1 MSLIAKK
8 NSPKNLKSKIMILVI
23 TIFAVILF
31 LLCFWAHI
39 LYVTLL
45 ALFFIGILS
54 FQWGVKGSLVSIAYV
69 ITLYVFYVLFSPYE
83 YNLFYMAINIFV
95 ISIFSI
101 GLAVAIENNRKF
113 QAQLLESERR
123 LSLAQEFARIGVW
136 EFDTSTET
144 LYWSPECER
153 LFGLEPGEFEGTFE
167 GLINR
172 VYPDD
177 REYVIYMN
185 QFSWEQLDSI
195 PLEYEHRIIRKDGA
209 IRWVRES
216 AGVYVN
222 RDNLTFTGIGFVM
235 DITEQKQ
242 KEEEIRASE
251 EKFKTY
257 TENSPVGI
265 VIGNENGQIV
275 DTNYTMCEMTGYTR
289 EEILAME
296 VTDCLIEEEI
306 DYGLEV
312 FYRVKIEGA
321 AQGEFWFRNKDNS
334 LACHYIKAIKI
345 SSTRYMAIHLDITA
359 RKRAEEEKLK
369 VLQRHKGLLAN
380 SPNFIAI
387 YDSSGRYIEVSDSYA
402 NLFGCFPEEIQGKT
416 FYEMVPSEVADQFM
430 KTVNEMRKT
439 GESQFVKE
447 TISINEKERVF
458 ETYAFPIKQEQE
470 GVDIFGS
477 ITKDVTER
485 EKAQEELGKS
495 KKELELAYRQLNE
508 EINKAVFIH
517 ERIMP
522 AKIPQALDV
531 SIAAHYQPAERMGG
545 DYYNVI
551 REGDKLILYLSDV
564 MGHGL
569 EGALISVFVK
579 EAIDNYAQLSSVEIS
594 PKQILK
600 HLASHYLWE
609 NYPDEQIVCIFIG
622 VLDLNTYEFSYSSA
636 GFQNF
641 PLLSWKNGKMES
653 LETRGLFINNSIP
666 LELMSF
672 EERKVYLA
680 SGCTLFISTDGL
692 TEQNN
697 GEDWFYNICDEVF
710 YRYSHLPADAVVQGI
725 NKEFCL
731 FNNRSL
737 VGDDDITYLVLKID
751 EDNQEKHQFEI
762 TSKLEELKPLY
773 DQVLEIIP
781 SHFEKDKI
789 IACVHELVANA
800 VEHGNRYD
808 IQKKVRVE
816 LTLDPE
822 YVLLEIEDEGDGF
835 EWCRVIGQPLEKN
848 DFSERGRGVKLVN
861 LMADGLFYNSR
872 GNRATLLVYRRA
884 NNKA

>member
-1 MSLIAKK
+1 MVASKSSVNWSSINKKRLLILSVYA
-8 NSPKNLKSKIMILVI
+8 LLLLILVFWI
-23 TIFAVILF
+23 HIQYILLLGIVLIFMASIQEGIKGGIASIIFMAIL
-31 LLCFWAHI
+31 C
-39 LYVTLL
+39 
-45 ALFFIGILS
+45 GI
-54 FQWGVKGSLVSIAYV
+54 SIVA
-69 ITLYVFYVLFSPYE
+69 SPYE
-83 YNLFYMAINIFV
+83 YNLLNIGLTMVSFV
-95 ISIFSI
+95 ILGV
-101 GLAVAIENNRKF
+101 GLGIAMENNRKF

-185 QFSWEQLDSI
+185 QFFGEQLDSI

-257 TENSPVGI
+257 TENAPVGI

-369 VLQRHKGLLAN
+369 ILQRYKGLLAN

-470 GVDIFGS
+470 GGEIFGS
-477 ITKDVTER
+477 ITNDVTEK
-485 EKAQEELGKS
+485 EKAQ
-495 KKELELAYRQLNE
+495 KELE
-508 EINKAVFIH
+508 K
-517 ERIMP
+517 
-522 AKIPQALDV
+522 
-531 SIAAHYQPAERMGG
+531 
-545 DYYNVI
+545 
-551 REGDKLILYLSDV
+551 
-564 MGHGL
+564 
-569 EGALISVFVK
+569 
-579 EAIDNYAQLSSVEIS
+579 
-594 PKQILK
+594 
-600 HLASHYLWE
+600 
-609 NYPDEQIVCIFIG
+609 
-622 VLDLNTYEFSYSSA
+622 
-636 GFQNF
+636 
-641 PLLSWKNGKMES
+641 
-653 LETRGLFINNSIP
+653 
-666 LELMSF
+666 
-672 EERKVYLA
+672 ERKNWK
-680 SGCTLFISTDGL
+680 F
-692 TEQNN
+692 Q
-697 GEDWFYNICDEVF
+697 
-710 YRYSHLPADAVVQGI
+710 R
-725 NKEFCL
+725 
-731 FNNRSL
+731 
-737 VGDDDITYLVLKID
+737 
-751 EDNQEKHQFEI
+751 
-762 TSKLEELKPLY
+762 
-773 DQVLEIIP
+773 
-781 SHFEKDKI
+781 
-789 IACVHELVANA
+789 
-800 VEHGNRYD
+800 
-808 IQKKVRVE
+808 
-816 LTLDPE
+816 
-822 YVLLEIEDEGDGF
+822 
-835 EWCRVIGQPLEKN
+835 
-848 DFSERGRGVKLVN
+848 
-861 LMADGLFYNSR
+861 
-872 GNRATLLVYRRA
+872 
-884 NNKA
+884 